1 MTATSSQRE
10 EQKEQMFSA
19 ITELMSKLPPLKRK
33 KEPTLASFLDLC
45 WGGFGIGLY
54 LWSFIDF
61 VLATGSWIAVWVV
74 LLQGLHL
81 NVYFVA
87 FCNSLFQATYG
98 YFRVLSSNEILSA
111 HDSSRALVR

>member
-1 MTATSSQRE
+1 LAATSSRRGERE
-10 EQKEQMFSA
+10 EQMFSA
-19 ITELMSKLPPLKRK
+19 IKELMYRLPLLKRK
-33 KEPTLASFLDLC
+33 KNPNLAGFFGFML
-45 WGGFGIGLY
+45 GGFGIGLY

-61 VLATGSWIAVWVV
+61 VLAFGSWIAVWVV

-98 YFRVLSSNEILSA
+98 YFRVLSSNETLSA
-111 HDSSRALVR
+111 RQRRGPIS